1 MTNFGETIEETLY
14 QPNNKHRMNRTV
26 RILLGLLTIGL
37 VALTSC
43 KKDNQE
49 PKKNEGTTYA
59 NVSISVQSDMRAGG
73 DDEKEHNYVG
83 LWNGK
88 DAIESITVYIVDNAT
103 ISSGDYSDPD
113 KFNITKAAADGSTN
127 ISITPKEAILT
138 TPGEKSV
145 YVLINADAKVKALLD
160 AAETPFAF
168 KKAYAAA
175 VDVIS
180 AQEAAKANAAGED
193 LIMMTNAKECTLT
206 VKDGVSK
213 DQAEAAQN
221 PKNRASVEVKR
232 AVARILLTTTE
243 KEYTVNFKNGD
254 KMGTIKNITY
264 AVAQG
269 EKSFYLTQMLD
280 NKIIKTPAYDFLPVA
295 SGSKLEVASYEGM
308 YKNYDYSDLKS
319 TVTTPRKAAVAT
331 DLTTALKIGAQSLT
345 QSAFMF
351 EASHKFGDVDNTGF
365 RRANTPYVLVRT
377 TFVPAEFADGDA
389 TTYKEGTTFYRG
401 ENGRFYLDKAN
412 VINEEKG
419 GVKGQKFYTYVNGKA
434 LYYAFVNPDKI
445 EKTVNAPAYRN
456 NIYHISVKGFK
467 TIGTNWNPIYPED
480 PDDPGKIGDGTPG
493 TPSNPDPRPDDE
505 LLPPPITPGE
515 TNTPKETYMAVD
527 VTVIPWNVHTYA
539 IDLSI

>member
-1 MTNFGETIEETLY
+1 
-14 QPNNKHRMNRTV
+14 MNRTV

-73 DDEKEHNYVG
+73 DDEKEHNYKG
-83 LWNGK
+83 TWNGK
-88 DAIESITVYIVDNAT
+88 DAIESIAVYIVDNAT
-103 ISSGDYSDPD
+103 ISSGDYNDPS
-113 KFNITKAAADGSTN
+113 KFNITAAAADGTAN

-145 YVLINADAKVKALLD
+145 YVLINADAKIKKYLD

-180 AQEAAKANAAGED
+180 AQEAAKANASGED
-193 LIMMTNAKECTLT
+193 VIMMTNAKECTVT
-206 VKDGVSK
+206 VAEGVTKDE
-213 DQAEAAQN
+213 AEAAQS

-232 AVARILLTTTE
+232 AVARVLLTTTAE
-243 KEYTVNFKNGD
+243 EYTVNFKNGE

-269 EKSFYLTQMLD
+269 EKSFYLMQMRD
-280 NKIIKTPAYDFLPVA
+280 ANNIIKTPAYDFLPVA
-295 SGSKLEVASYEGM
+295 SGKKLEVASYEGM
-308 YKNYDYSDLKS
+308 YKYYDYSDLKS
-319 TVTTPRKAAVAT
+319 TVTTPRKALVANGL
-331 DLTTALKIGAQSLT
+331 DDAMKIGAQSLT

-351 EASHKFGDVDNTGF
+351 EASHKFGKQEETGF

-377 TFVPAEFADGDA
+377 TFVPAKFEDGDA
-389 TTYKEGTTFYRG
+389 ATYQEGTTFYRG

-419 GVKGQKFYTYVNGKA
+419 GVKDQKFYTYVNGKV
-434 LYYAFVNPDKI
+434 LYYAFVNPDNK
-445 EKTVNAPAYRN
+445 EKTINAPAYRN
-456 NIYHISVKGFK
+456 NIYHISVKGFL
-467 TIGTNWNPIYPED
+467 TIGTNWNPFFPED

-493 TPSNPDPRPDDE
+493 TPNNPDPRPDGE
-505 LLPPPITPGE
+505 VLPPPITPGE

>member
-1 MTNFGETIEETLY
+1 
-14 QPNNKHRMNRTV
+14 MNRTV

-49 PKKNEGTTYA
+49 PKKNEGSTYA

-83 LWNGK
+83 QWNGR
-88 DAIESITVYIVDNAT
+88 DAIKSITVYIVDNAT
-103 ISSGDYSDPD
+103 ISSGDYNDPS

-127 ISITPKEAILT
+127 ISITPNEAIKT

-145 YVLINADAKVKALLD
+145 YVLINADAKIKSYLD

-175 VDVIS
+175 VEVIT
-180 AQEAAKANAAGED
+180 AQEAAKTELNGTDPED
-193 LIMMTNAKECTLT
+193 VIMMTNAKECTLK
-206 VKDGVSK
+206 VKDGVTK

-221 PKNRASVEVKR
+221 PENRASVEVKR
-232 AVARILLTTTE
+232 AVARVLLTTTAE
-243 KEYTVNFKNGD
+243 EYTVNFKDGK

-269 EKSFYLTQMLD
+269 EKSLYLTQMTELVD
-280 NKIIKTPAYDFLPVA
+280 TKNIIKTPAYDFLPA
-295 SGSKLEVASYEGM
+295 KDTEHPEKLTLASYQGM
-308 YKNYDYSDLKS
+308 YKYYDYSDLKS

-377 TFVPAEFADGDA
+377 TFVPAKFEDGDA
-389 TTYKEGTTFYRG
+389 ATYTEGTTFYRG
-401 ENGRFYLDKAN
+401 ENGRFYLNKDN

-419 GVKGQKFYTYVNGKA
+419 GVKGQKFYTYENGKA
-434 LYYAFVNPDKI
+434 LYYAFVNPDVIKQ
-445 EKTVNAPAYRN
+445 TVNAPAYRN
-456 NIYHISVKGFK
+456 NIYHISVKGFL
-467 TIGTNWNPIYPED
+467 TIGTNWNPFFPED
-480 PDDPGKIGDGTPG
+480 PDDPGKIGGGTPG
-493 TPSNPDPRPDDE
+493 KPNNPDPRPE
-505 LLPPPITPGE
+505 GEVLPPPITPGE

-527 VTVIPWNVHTYA
+527 VTVIPWNVHTYE
-539 IDLSI
+539 IDLTI

>member
-1 MTNFGETIEETLY
+1 
-14 QPNNKHRMNRTV
+14 MNRIV
-26 RILLGLLTIGL
+26 RTLLGLLTIGL

-43 KKDNQE
+43 KKE
-49 PKKNEGTTYA
+49 PEKPQNEGTTYA
-59 NVSISVQSDMRAGG
+59 NVSISIQTDMRAGG
-73 DDEKEHNYVG
+73 DHDFGRSIK
-83 LWNGK
+83 WNGK
-88 DAIESITVYIVDNAT
+88 DAIKTISVYIVDNAT
-103 ISSGDYSDPD
+103 ISSGDYDES
-113 KFNITKAAADGSTN
+113 KFTITKATDKTN
-127 ISITPKEAILT
+127 ISITPTKAILT

-145 YVLINADAKVKALLD
+145 YVLINAPQKIKDYLNKAV
-160 AAETPFAF
+160 TPFAF

-175 VDVIS
+175 VNVIT
-180 AQEAAKANAAGED
+180 AQEAAKTELNGTDPED
-193 LIMMTNAKECTLT
+193 VIMMTNAKECTLT

-221 PKNRASVEVKR
+221 PENRASVEVKR

-295 SGSKLEVASYEGM
+295 SGSKLETASYEGM

-331 DLTTALKIGAQSLT
+331 DLNDALKIGAQSLT

-377 TFVPAEFADGDA
+377 LFVPATFADGDA
-389 TTYKEGTTFYRG
+389 ATYKEGTTFYRG

-412 VINEEKG
+412 VTNEEKG
-419 GVKGQKFYTYVNGKA
+419 GVKDQKFYTYVNGKA

-493 TPSNPDPRPDDE
+493 TPSNPDPRPNGE